1 MPRTPLCEPSRHR
14 GWYRCP
20 GVLAVALLL
29 SAVRPVTAQVTIN
42 LAEPFPA
49 AANHNANPLA
59 TALSDTARPDIL
71 GYAVVKGGK
80 TF

>member
-1 MPRTPLCEPSRHR
+1 MPPDTALRTIQT
-14 GWYRCP
+14 P
-20 GVLAVALLL
+20 GVVSMSGRPGRGSAALGR
-29 SAVRPVTAQVTIN
+29 AARDRAGN